1 MQEGKI
7 KLKSILILKG
17 KVVLGVVADSKKIIL

>member
-7 KLKSILILKG
+7 KLKSTLILKG
-17 KVVLGVVADSKKIIL
+17 KVVLGVVVADSKK